1 MILEIILAVIVIISI
16 YVNWNLFRKTEKLE
30 EANEEAAVWIDEYSK
45 KLNDILSKIREIDS
59 KKMFETDDDVGS
71 IFAEISK
78 NIKELEEL
86 KANDEN

>member
-1 MILEIILAVIVIISI
+1 MVIVSM

-30 EANEEAAVWIDEYSK
+30 DANEEAAVWIDEYSK

-59 KKMFETDDDVGS
+59 KQMFETDDDVGS

-86 KANDEN
+86 KVNGEK

>member
-1 MILEIILAVIVIISI
+1 LILEIILAVIVIISI

-59 KKMFETDDDVGS
+59 KEMFETDDDVGS

>member
-1 MILEIILAVIVIISI
+1 M

-30 EANEEAAVWIDEYSK
+30 DANEEAAVWIDEYSK

-59 KKMFETDDDVGS
+59 KQMFETDDDVGS

-86 KANDEN
+86 KVNGEK

>member
-1 MILEIILAVIVIISI
+1 LILEIILAVIVIISI

>member
-1 MILEIILAVIVIISI
+1 LILEILLILMVIVSM

-30 EANEEAAVWIDEYSK
+30 DANEEAAVWIDEYSK

-59 KKMFETDDDVGS
+59 KQMFETDDDVGS

-86 KANDEN
+86 KVNGEK